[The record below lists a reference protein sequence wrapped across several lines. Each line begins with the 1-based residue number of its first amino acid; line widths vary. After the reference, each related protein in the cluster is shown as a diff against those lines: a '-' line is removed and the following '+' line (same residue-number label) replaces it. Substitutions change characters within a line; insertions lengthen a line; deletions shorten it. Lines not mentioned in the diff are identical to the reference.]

1 MTRHADRLPNTR
13 FDVIKARDGLEIPV
27 FLTLPKG
34 VEPKNLPMVALIHGG
49 PSAHDE
55 WGFDR
60 TVTFLADRGYAVLR
74 INYRGST
81 GLGLRHLR
89 AGARAFGG
97 AMQHDIVDAVQAMTE
112 RGVADPA
119 RTAIMGY
126 SWGGYLAMMVP
137 ARNPD
142 RFVAAISIAG
152 ILDLEHHV
160 VHKHPTWAVDTT
172 RYKQTV
178 GDPDDPADRAAMRAH
193 SPLTLVE
200 RIEVPV
206 LLAHGVNDE
215 EVDRS
220 GTERVA
226 RRRSSAGLRKHTP
239 SSTKGMPCRAGR
251 RRRSSCARSR
261 SFSPAISAA
270 GTAASTT
277 WSSPP
282 DISERP

>member
-1 MTRHADRLPNTR
+1 
-13 FDVIKARDGLEIPV
+13 
-27 FLTLPKG
+27 
-34 VEPKNLPMVALIHGG
+34 
-49 PSAHDE
+49 
-55 WGFDR
+55 
-60 TVTFLADRGYAVLR
+60 
-74 INYRGST
+74 
-81 GLGLRHLR
+81 
-89 AGARAFGG
+89 
-97 AMQHDIVDAVQAMTE
+97 MQHDIVDAVQAMTE

-226 RRRSSAGLRKHTP
+226 RRLEELGRAPEAYSFEHEGHAMSRWQ
-239 SSTKGMPCRAGR
+239 TKTLLMRAIEKFLARHLGGR
-251 RRRSSCARSR
+251 DGGFDYVELAARY
-261 SFSPAISAA
+261 F
-270 GTAASTT
+270 
-277 WSSPP
+277 
-282 DISERP
+282 